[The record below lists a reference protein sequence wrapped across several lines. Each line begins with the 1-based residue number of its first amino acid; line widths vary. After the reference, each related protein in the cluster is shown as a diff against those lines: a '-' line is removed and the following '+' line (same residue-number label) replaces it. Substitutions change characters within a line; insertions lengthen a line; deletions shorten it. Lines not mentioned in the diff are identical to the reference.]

1 MVSFYSP
8 LKGTA
13 ENLHIFR
20 AFIVCVKHKKV
31 NPLAKIDGLWYDDK
45 EVFPMKSTKFWLLV
59 VGIVLAVAAAA
70 SAAIFSNKLGDATAL
85 IYQDG
90 VCLCTIDLSQVG
102 EPYSFTVE
110 WEDGCN
116 VVEVER
122 GRIRVSEADCPDQ
135 VCVRQGWI
143 SNSVA
148 PIACLPHK
156 LVIRLVSSSDSVVDG
171 VVG

>member
-1 MVSFYSP
+1 
-8 LKGTA
+8 
-13 ENLHIFR
+13 
-20 AFIVCVKHKKV
+20 
-31 NPLAKIDGLWYDDK
+31 
-45 EVFPMKSTKFWLLV
+45 MKSTKFWLLV

-70 SAAIFSNKLGDATAL
+70 SVAIFCNKLGDATAL

-90 VCLCTIDLSQVG
+90 ACVRTIDLNQVD

-110 WEDGCN
+110 WDGGYN

-135 VCVRQGWI
+135 VCVHQGWI
-143 SNSVA
+143 SNSVV
-148 PIACLPHK
+148 PVACLPHK
-156 LVIRLVSSSDSVVDG
+156 LVIRLASSSDSVVDG